1 LKRLILILV
10 LLLTVGCSY
19 AEGATDYS
27 YNTINVNQ
35 TTVLFTRA
43 GQYASPVLVDL
54 YNKADKNIDV
64 AIYALTDP
72 YIINAL
78 KAAAVR
84 GIKVRVITDRRES
97 QDRYQHI
104 ALDDLLF
111 THIPVKINSHADSMH
126 LKMSVIDGKIVTTG
140 SYNYT
145 LAANQTNDEM
155 FVIITEPN
163 FVRKCQDEFDRLWE
177 SDKGIVNYP
186 Q

>member
-1 LKRLILILV
+1 MKRIVLILV
-10 LLLTVGCSY
+10 LLITMGCSY

-27 YNTINVNQ
+27 YSTVNVNQ
-35 TTVLFTRA
+35 TAVLFTRA

-72 YIINAL
+72 QIIVAL
-78 KAAAVR
+78 KSAAAR
-84 GIKVRVITDRRES
+84 GIKVRIITDRRES
-97 QDRYQHI
+97 QDRYQRI
-104 ALDDLLF
+104 AMDDLLYA
-111 THIPVKINSHADSMH
+111 HIPIKINSHADSMH
-126 LKMSVIDGKIVTTG
+126 LKMSVIDGRLATTG